1 MKKVTLLLVACGFI
15 LFSTNALFT
24 QQNKEDENFL
34 KVVDTFFDEM
44 WKFYPTQATLEGF
57 HKYDNKLE
65 DMGDG
70 SIEKRHDVLD
80 GLNSELVTK
89 INMDALS
96 PEVQI
101 DFMMMRDA
109 IDRELIKHEMLL
121 PWAYNP
127 LFYNQIFSDSIRSLM
142 TEEFAPIAERAK
154 NAEERLKNLPK
165 LIKQAKENLQ
175 TPPLIYTET
184 AIKQFPG
191 ILNFYKTDLPS
202 LIQQIPAN
210 NKSKLED
217 ELAKTIA
224 ALEDYYNYLQ
234 TQLLPN
240 STGNDR
246 LMEAHRRYARI
257 TYQNNIPLEE
267 LVARARADVNNI
279 AREMALTSIPFFKVM
294 YPEIDPDK
302 IQRSDEEIKR
312 LLIQGVFD
320 KIKTEHVPKEEF
332 FEAIQNTAA
341 TIKGFIEE
349 NQLIDL
355 PDGELNFEEMPQY
368 KYGLSWT
375 KLITPGIYENNG
387 NYIYQ
392 FSAFNGDLPEETVTS
407 LLEEYNIYYLP
418 FYVTRKIYPGPFIP
432 YFFTTQNSN
441 FLRKYYHNQPLIQG
455 WPVFLEEMLIFNAFG
470 DYDLRL
476 RFAQLKLR
484 LKLAIDFILDF
495 NIHET
500 AMSKEDAINYMTRV
514 GFQTRAEAERN
525 FNRILLMPVDATYA
539 YVGLQELLNLQT
551 AYKQQK
557 GDSYSQKEFLSEV
570 LSYGPIPLRHLQE
583 KMRHPR

>member
-1 MKKVTLLLVACGFI
+1 MKKVTFLLVACGFI

-24 QQNKEDENFL
+24 QQNGEDQKFQ
-34 KVVDTFFDEM
+34 KVVDNFFDEL
-44 WKFYPTQATLEGF
+44 WKFYPTKATLEGF

-65 DMGDG
+65 DMGEG
-70 SIEKRHDVLD
+70 SIEKRHDILD
-80 GLNSELVTK
+80 DLNSELVTK

-96 PEVQI
+96 PEYQI

-127 LFYNQIFSDSIRSLM
+127 LFYNQIFSDSVRSLI

-175 TPPLIYTET
+175 TPPQIYTET
-184 AIKQFPG
+184 AIKQFPA
-191 ILNFYKTDLPS
+191 ILNFYKTELPA
-202 LIQQIPAN
+202 LIQQTPADV
-210 NKSKLED
+210 KSKLES
-217 ELAKTIA
+217 ELAKTIT
-224 ALEDYYNYLQ
+224 ALEDYYNYMQ
-234 TQLLPN
+234 TQLLAN

-257 TYQNNIPLEE
+257 TFQNNIPLEE
-267 LVARARADVNNI
+267 LVARAKADVNNI
-279 AREMALTSIPFFKVM
+279 TREMALTSIPFFKVM

-302 IQRSDEEIKR
+302 IQRSEEEIRR

-320 KIKTEHVPKEEF
+320 KIKAEHVSKDEF
-332 FEAIQNTAA
+332 FEAIQNAAA
-341 TIKGFIEE
+341 TVKSFIQEK
-349 NQLIDL
+349 QLVDL
-355 PDGELNFEEMPQY
+355 PETDLSYAVMPQY
-368 KYGLSWT
+368 EAGLCWT
-375 KLITPGIYENNG
+375 KLKTPGIYENN
-387 NYIYQ
+387 NDYVCQ
-392 FSAFNGDLPEETVTS
+392 FSAFNSDLPEETITS
-407 LLEEYNIYYLP
+407 MLEEYNNYYLP
-418 FYVTRKIYPGPFIP
+418 FYVTRKIYPGQFVP

-441 FLRKYYHNQPLIQG
+441 LLRKYYYNQPLIKG

-539 YVGLQELLNLQT
+539 YVGLQELTNMQT

-557 GDSYSQKEFLSEV
+557 GDSYSQKEFLAAV
-570 LSYGPIPLRHLQE
+570 LSYGPIPLRYLQD
-583 KMRHPR
+583 KIRQ

>member
-1 MKKVTLLLVACGFI
+1 MKKATFILIAFVFI
-15 LFSTNALFT
+15 LFCTNSLFT
-24 QQNKEDENFL
+24 QQNKEDENFQ
-34 KVVDTFFDEM
+34 KVVETFFDEL

-65 DMGDG
+65 DMSEG

-80 GLNSELVTK
+80 ELNSELVTK

-96 PEVQI
+96 PEYQI
-101 DFMMMRDA
+101 DFMMMRDGL
-109 IDRELIKHEMLL
+109 DRELIKHEMLL

-127 LFYNQIFSDSIRSLM
+127 LLYNQIFIDSVRSLL
-142 TEEFAPIAERAK
+142 TEEFAPLEERAK

-175 TPPLIYTET
+175 TPPAIYTET

-191 ILNFYKTDLPS
+191 ILNFYKTELPEI
-202 LIQQIPAN
+202 IQQSTVN
-210 NKSKLED
+210 NKSKLD
-217 ELAKTIA
+217 SELAKTIT
-224 ALEDYYNYLQ
+224 ALEDYSNFLQ
-234 TQLLPN
+234 TELLAK

-257 TYQNNIPLEE
+257 TFQNNIPLEE
-267 LVARARADVNNI
+267 LVARAKADVNNV

-302 IQRSDEEIKR
+302 IQRPEEEIRR

-320 KIKTEHVPKEEF
+320 KIKTEHVSKEEF
-332 FEAIQNTAA
+332 FEAIKNTTA
-341 TIKGFIEE
+341 TVKDFIQE

-355 PDGELNFEEMPQY
+355 PEVELNFIEMPLY
-368 KYGLSWT
+368 ESCLCWA
-375 KLITPGIYENNG
+375 KLVTPGIYEDNNDFA
-387 NYIYQ
+387 YK
-392 FSAFNGDLPEETVTS
+392 FAAFNGDLPEETITS
-407 LLEEYNIYYLP
+407 LLEEYNNYYLP
-418 FYVTRKIYPGPFIP
+418 FYITRKIYPGPFVP

-441 FLRKYYHNQPLIQG
+441 LLRKYYPNQALLKG
-455 WPVFLEEMLIFNAFG
+455 WPVFMEEMLIFNDFG

-500 AMSKEDAINYMTRV
+500 AMSKEDAINLMTRV
-514 GFQTRAEAERN
+514 GCQTKAEAERN
-525 FNRILLMPVDATYA
+525 FNRILLMPVDAAYA
-539 YVGLQELLNLQT
+539 YVGLQELLNMQT
-551 AYKQQK
+551 AYKEQK
-557 GDSYSQKEFLSEV
+557 GDSFNQKEFLSEV
-570 LSYGPIPLRHLQE
+570 LSHGPIPLRYLKDKLQ
-583 KMRHPR
+583 

>member
-1 MKKVTLLLVACGFI
+1 
-15 LFSTNALFT
+15 
-24 QQNKEDENFL
+24 
-34 KVVDTFFDEM
+34 
-44 WKFYPTQATLEGF
+44 
-57 HKYDNKLE
+57 
-65 DMGDG
+65 MGEG

-80 GLNSELVTK
+80 ELNSELVTK

-96 PEVQI
+96 PEYQI

-127 LFYNQIFSDSIRSLM
+127 LFYNQILSDSVRILM

-154 NAEERLKNLPK
+154 NAEDRLKNIPK

-175 TPPLIYTET
+175 TPPQIYTET
-184 AIKQFPG
+184 AIKQFPA
-191 ILNFYKTDLPS
+191 ILNFYKTELPA
-202 LIQQIPAN
+202 LIQQAPADI
-210 NKSKLED
+210 KSKLES
-217 ELAKTIA
+217 ELAKTIT
-224 ALEDYYNYLQ
+224 ALEDYSNYLQ
-234 TQLLPN
+234 TQLLAN
-240 STGNDR
+240 SSGNDR

-257 TYQNNIPLEE
+257 TFQNNIPLEE

-302 IQRSDEEIKR
+302 IQRSEEEIRR

-320 KIKTEHVPKEEF
+320 KIKAEHVSKDDF

-341 TIKGFIEE
+341 TVKGFIQEK
-349 NQLIDL
+349 QLVDL
-355 PDGELNFEEMPQY
+355 PETELNFAEMPLY
-368 KYGLSWT
+368 KSGLSWT
-375 KLITPGIYENNG
+375 RLITPGIYENDG
-387 NYIYQ
+387 EYICQ
-392 FSAFNGDLPEETVTS
+392 ISPFNSDLPEETISS
-407 LLEEYNIYYLP
+407 LMEEYNNYYLP
-418 FYVTRKIYPGPFIP
+418 FYVTRKIYPGEFVP
-432 YFFTTQNSN
+432 YFFTSQNSN
-441 FLRKYYHNQPLIQG
+441 LLRKYYPNQPLLKG

-514 GFQTRAEAERN
+514 GYQTKAEAERN
-525 FNRILLMPVDATYA
+525 FNRILLIPVDAAYA
-539 YVGLQELLNLQT
+539 YVGLQELTNMQNT
-551 AYKQQK
+551 YRQQK
-557 GDSYSQKEFLSEV
+557 GDSFSQKEFLSEV
-570 LSYGPIPLRHLQE
+570 LRYGPIPLRYLKDKLQ
-583 KMRHPR
+583 